1 MGTLPYTHPLK
12 IKPLWKLAAWVTNL
26 EESKE
31 MLPAQVSAFR
41 DRHRICQG
49 LVQISKVSD
58 LGVFKIVY
66 DGNMEKKNPETQN
79 YLLYKDLLWRF
90 LFQNYDHW
98 TKTVFRIYFL
108 KTYHY
113 FEIMKKLYI
122 SIPVCGKNKYIKMQG
137 NDKHN

>member
-1 MGTLPYTHPLK
+1 
-12 IKPLWKLAAWVTNL
+12 
-26 EESKE
+26 

-79 YLLYKDLLWRF
+79 YLFYKDLL
-90 LFQNYDHW
+90 
-98 TKTVFRIYFL
+98 
-108 KTYHY
+108 
-113 FEIMKKLYI
+113 
-122 SIPVCGKNKYIKMQG
+122 
-137 NDKHN
+137 

>member
-1 MGTLPYTHPLK
+1 MSWHLWIWFRDNGRVPYTHPLK

-66 DGNMEKKNPETQN
+66 DGNMEKKKSWNS
-79 YLLYKDLLWRF
+79 
-90 LFQNYDHW
+90 
-98 TKTVFRIYFL
+98 
-108 KTYHY
+108 
-113 FEIMKKLYI
+113 KL
-122 SIPVCGKNKYIKMQG
+122 PVL
-137 NDKHN
+137 